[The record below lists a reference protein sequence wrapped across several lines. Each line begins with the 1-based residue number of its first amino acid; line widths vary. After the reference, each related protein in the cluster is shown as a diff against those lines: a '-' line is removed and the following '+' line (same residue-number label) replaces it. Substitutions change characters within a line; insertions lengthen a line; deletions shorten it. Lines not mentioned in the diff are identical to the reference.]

1 MRATTVVFVTLLCCL
16 SLARAVSAAPSVSSP
31 ASPASPTF
39 IENRGRGYFDFGVF
53 AYEDGDFEDALQN
66 LRKAVEMEPGNPL
79 YQQYLG
85 RSCMELHQFDEAL
98 AALAAAREADPS
110 LAGLTYD
117 LALLHFKK
125 EEYVQAAGLF
135 ESLVVQEPDNVLI
148 RYYTAITL
156 FKLKRYRAALPHFE
170 KAVALSPSIRD
181 NGSYYLG
188 VCHFMLREYD
198 RARELLT
205 AVRDTARSDTLRQ
218 GAAKWLAALE
228 NIRPWR
234 LSLETIA
241 GYDDNVVREPVD
253 RPELFARE
261 GDWFAGAYLQ
271 GRYNFI
277 DRRDWR
283 VGVDFRHWQVKYRDL
298 DTFDKAISFL
308 QLSTAHRRDQV
319 VFGLN
324 YTPSHYWL
332 DGQGFGLQQ
341 EIEPVVVW
349 EIDDRR
355 TARLSHSRAYN
366 NYYALPDRLG
376 HTDTSRLNI
385 YQALPRQKSLLYG
398 ELAVGRNSAADPT
411 EDFDLVKAGLGL
423 HLQAPADFQVTIDS
437 SVATRDHRL
446 AEIGFTRVRED
457 RRYYLAASV
466 SRPVF
471 FDWLALGLKVEY
483 VNNDSNIDLFHYRK
497 LAAFLSLIAAY

>member
-1 MRATTVVFVTLLCCL
+1 MRAIAVVFVTLLCCL
-16 SLARAVSAAPSVSSP
+16 SLTRAVQAAPSP
-31 ASPASPTF
+31 ASPASPAS

-79 YQQYLG
+79 YHQYLG
-85 RSCMELHQFDEAL
+85 RTCMELRQFDEAL
-98 AALAAAREADPS
+98 AALTAARQAEPS
-110 LAGLTYD
+110 LSGLTYD

-125 EEYVQAAGLF
+125 EEYVDAAGLF
-135 ESLVVQEPDNVLI
+135 ESLLDQEPDHVLI

-156 FKLKRYRAALPHFE
+156 FKLKRYRAALPHFH

-181 NGSYYLG
+181 NGSYYIG

-205 AVRDTARSDTLRQ
+205 SVRDTAGSDTLRQ
-218 GAAKWLAALE
+218 SAAKWLATLE

-253 RPELFARE
+253 RPELFSKE
-261 GDWFAGAYLQ
+261 GDYFAGAYLQ

-277 DRRDWR
+277 DQRDWR
-283 VGVDFRHWQVKYRDL
+283 AGVDFRHWQVKYRDL
-298 DTFDKAISFL
+298 DEFDRAISFL
-308 QLSTAHRRDQV
+308 QLSAAHRRDQL

-324 YTPSHYWL
+324 YTPSYYWL
-332 DGQGFGLQQ
+332 DGQDFGLQQ

-349 EIDDRR
+349 EIDHLR

-366 NYYALPDRLG
+366 NYFDLPERVG

-385 YQALPRQKSLLYG
+385 YQALPRHKALLYG
-398 ELAVGRNSAADPT
+398 ELAVGHNDADHPAQ
-411 EDFDLVKAGLGL
+411 DFDLVKAGLGL
-423 HLQAPADFQVTIDS
+423 HLQAPAEFQVTLDS
-437 SVATRDHRL
+437 SVTTRDHRL
-446 AEIGFTRVRED
+446 AETGFTRVRED

-471 FDWLALGLKVEY
+471 YDWLALGVKVEY
-483 VNNDSNIDLFHYRK
+483 VNNDSNIDVFHYRK
-497 LAAFLSLIAAY
+497 LAAFLSLVAAY